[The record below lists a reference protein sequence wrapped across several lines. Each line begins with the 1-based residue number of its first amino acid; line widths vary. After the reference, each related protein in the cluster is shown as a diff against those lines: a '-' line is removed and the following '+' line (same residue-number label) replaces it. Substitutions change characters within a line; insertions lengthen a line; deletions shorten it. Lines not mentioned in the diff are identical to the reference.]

1 MKRTVLYTILLGIVM
16 LFAAS
21 CKKEV
26 VFSRDQLIGT
36 WKQESY
42 TKRDI
47 NHWPSVDLNADD
59 GYGNTTYSFSLDGVL
74 VMIYSKYENSYPFS
88 FDEKE
93 KTLAITLQDGTIRTW
108 TIDNLTDKELV
119 MHRIGRTVGC
129 SPDDYLFKKSFSR
142 VR

>member
-1 MKRTVLYTILLGIVM
+1 MNRTTLYIFLLGIVM
-16 LFAAS
+16 LFVPS

-47 NHWPSVDLNADD
+47 NHWPSVDLDAS

-74 VMIYSKYENSYPFS
+74 VMIQSKYENSYLFS

-93 KTLAITLQDGTIRTW
+93 KTLAITLQNGTIQTW

-142 VR
+142 VQ